1 MNDMRSIGK
10 STLKPAQF
18 IVGVCTLAILSTLVL
33 GSADDAA
40 AESELFV
47 EFSGRVGVE
56 AESFGT
62 RWTPPGVNSN
72 NKSSSVILE
81 PQIYI
86 ENDAGSSFNFSALYR
101 HDGNN
106 PKRRVA
112 DIREAYFLTF
122 GEFEESEWEVRAGI
136 DKVFWG
142 VTESKNIV
150 NIINQ
155 LDLQEDPFE
164 KERLGQPLVQFTW
177 VVGAGIAEFFV
188 LPYHRKR
195 TILELDGRPTT
206 PLAVDNSEPVYES
219 KEKEKHIDFAARY
232 SRSIGIVDFA
242 ITGFSGTN
250 RKPSL
255 RPNNANPLLA
265 TSVQQYYERITQVGL
280 EMQAVLESSILKLEG
295 IRRKGALNSMFVEE
309 DYSAYTIG
317 GERTFNGVFDSD
329 SDVSVYAEWLYDSR
343 GKRSTEELQDDLF
356 LAMRWGLNDTQD
368 TEFVLAYVED
378 RRDDANATISA
389 EFNRRLTDSLS
400 LEAKYF
406 DVSKV
411 RPSIDVSKLPRIVPV
426 STVRKDRVFKVRVNY
441 NF

>member
-1 MNDMRSIGK
+1 MNNLRSIDK
-10 STLKPAQF
+10 STLTPAQF
-18 IVGVCTLAILSTLVL
+18 IVGVCSLAILSAFVLV
-33 GSADDAA
+33 SVDDAS

-47 EFSGRVGVE
+47 EFTGRIGVE
-56 AESFGT
+56 AESFRP
-62 RWTPPGVNSN
+62 RWTLPTSN
-72 NKSSSVILE
+72 KKSASVILE
-81 PQIYI
+81 PQLYI

-101 HDGNN
+101 HDGSN

-122 GEFEESEWEVRAGI
+122 GEFDESEWELRAGI

-142 VTESKNIV
+142 VTESTNIV

-164 KERLGQPLVQFTW
+164 KERLGQPLVQYTW
-177 VVGAGIAEFFV
+177 VADAGIAEFFV

-195 TILELDGRPTT
+195 TVLDLDGSPVS
-206 PLAVDNSEPVYES
+206 PLPVDNSDPLYET
-219 KEKEKHIDFAARY
+219 KEKEQHIDFAARY
-232 SRSIGIVDFA
+232 SRNIGIVDFA

-255 RPNNANPLLA
+255 RPNNPNTLLA

-280 EMQAVLESSILKLEG
+280 EMQAILESSILKLEG

-309 DYSAYTIG
+309 DYSAFTIG

-343 GKRSTEELQDDLF
+343 GERSTEELQDDLF
-356 LAMRWGLNDTQD
+356 LAMRWGLNDTQN
-368 TEFVLAYVED
+368 TEFVLAYVKD
-378 RRDDANATISA
+378 RQDDANATISA
-389 EFNRRLTDSLS
+389 EFNRRLTDALS
-400 LEAKYF
+400 LEVKYF

-411 RPSIDVSKLPRIVPV
+411 RPFIDVSKLPQLVPLR
-426 STVRKDRVFKVRVNY
+426 TVRNDQVFKVRVNY